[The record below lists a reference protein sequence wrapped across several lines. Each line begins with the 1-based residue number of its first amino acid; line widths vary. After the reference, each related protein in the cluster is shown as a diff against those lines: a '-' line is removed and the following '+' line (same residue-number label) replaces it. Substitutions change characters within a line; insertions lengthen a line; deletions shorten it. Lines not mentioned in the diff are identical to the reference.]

1 MDRSDVGGR
10 VPLCGVLEEALSAI
24 ADDSGLEP
32 DVQERLCARLRALQA
47 GFCGG
52 RQDCGGCDRE
62 FACRQ
67 VVRML
72 FHANGLTPPSAGEP

>member
-1 MDRSDVGGR
+1 MDRSDAGGV

-24 ADDSGLEP
+24 AGLSVLEP
-32 DVQERLCARLRALQA
+32 EVQDRLCIRLRALQA

-52 RQDCGGCDRE
+52 RQDCGDCDRA

-72 FHANGLTPPSAGEP
+72 FHANGLTPPPAQEP